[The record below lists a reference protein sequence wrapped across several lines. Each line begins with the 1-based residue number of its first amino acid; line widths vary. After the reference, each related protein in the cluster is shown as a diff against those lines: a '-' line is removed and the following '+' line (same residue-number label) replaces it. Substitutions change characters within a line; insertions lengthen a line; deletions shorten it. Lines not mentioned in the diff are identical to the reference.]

1 MNESSKNKLGI
12 WWNNSRKMIE
22 IDIKKLKETKDDDVR
37 MMENYQY

>member
-1 MNESSKNKLGI
+1 MNESSKNKSEI

-22 IDIKKLKETKDDDVR
+22 IDIKNLKETKDGDVR